1 MAIPIIFFTPNGS
14 LRGMVD
20 NLAQQT
26 DILPTV
32 MGILRY
38 DQPFVAFGQDA
49 LDQRREHFAINF
61 LNEVYHVFYRQHLL
75 LFDGEK
81 PLALYDVKSDR
92 MLRRNVIE
100 QRPDI
105 AALLEAK
112 AKGFIQQYS
121 NRMIDNRLTEN
132 FTAK

>member
-1 MAIPIIFFTPNGS
+1 
-14 LRGMVD
+14 
-20 NLAQQT
+20 
-26 DILPTV
+26 
-32 MGILRY
+32 
-38 DQPFVAFGQDA
+38 
-49 LDQRREHFAINF
+49 
-61 LNEVYHVFYRQHLL
+61 NEVYHVFYRQHLL

-100 QRPDI
+100 QHPDI

-121 NRMIDNRLTEN
+121 NRMIDNRLTES